1 MTIILILIIILAL
14 FLVLA
19 AVIAIS
25 IWLQNRGDNDFVQQS
40 YPGSP
45 VNHAPSRSMDAR
57 PPASPDD
64 LETLNSLVHELLANG
79 MKLQAIKAYREIT
92 GADLRDAKYAV
103 EAIERG
109 EPVLPYAPIN
119 AIAPGDLEEQ
129 VRNLLRKGNKVAAIK
144 LYMDATRSGL
154 KESKD
159 AVDAIEQR
167 MRIS

>member
-1 MTIILILIIILAL
+1 MTIFLILIIILAL

-25 IWLQNRGDNDFVQQS
+25 IWLQNRGDNDFVQKS
-40 YPGSP
+40 TAGSP
-45 VNHAPSRSMDAR
+45 VRSALPGGMDAR
-57 PPASPDD
+57 PPVSSDD
-64 LETLNSLVHELLANG
+64 LETLNSLVRELLASG
-79 MKLQAIKAYREIT
+79 MKIEAIKAYREIT
-92 GADLRDAKYAV
+92 GAGLKEAKDAV

-109 EPVLPYAPIN
+109 EPILPYAPIH
-119 AIAPGDLEEQ
+119 AIAPSDLEEQ

-154 KESKD
+154 KESKN

-167 MRIS
+167 MLRL